1 MLMGPLMAGI
11 NGHKVRGKN
20 ATSAYENVF
29 GMPLHEPLECD
40 PALLRQCFT
49 VRERLNLLPDPEFE
63 ASLQEYYIIDGDPE
77 DPTDYYFEAG
87 SECGDNS
94 EDDSEDD
101 SERTSSREDD
111 TSSPFVASSNCLI
124 SVSFFALTSFPSAVT
139 VPFGG
144 AVAVASVSMFSM
156 SALSSVSRFSMSTMS
171 TCGLGS
177 AWDALCPSPSP

>member
-20 ATSAYENVF
+20 ATSAFENVF

-77 DPTDYYFEAG
+77 DPEDPTDYYFEAG
-87 SECGDNS
+87 SECGD
-94 EDDSEDD
+94 DSDVKSWKEL
-101 SERTSSREDD
+101 SRR
-111 TSSPFVASSNCLI
+111 
-124 SVSFFALTSFPSAVT
+124 
-139 VPFGG
+139 G
-144 AVAVASVSMFSM
+144 AAK
-156 SALSSVSRFSMSTMS
+156 
-171 TCGLGS
+171 
-177 AWDALCPSPSP
+177 D

>member
-87 SECGDNS
+87 SECGDKS

-111 TSSPFVASSNCLI
+111 KSHQGDGDGQSASHAEPNPHVDIVDMENLDTDDNADMENI
-124 SVSFFALTSFPSAVT
+124 DTDATATAPPNGTVS
-139 VPFGG
+139 GIRG
-144 AVAVASVSMFSM
+144 E
-156 SALSSVSRFSMSTMS
+156 
-171 TCGLGS
+171 
-177 AWDALCPSPSP
+177 